1 MHCGQCKEICPKQAI
16 KKRY

>member
-16 KKRY
+16 KKR

>member
-16 KKRY
+16 EKRY